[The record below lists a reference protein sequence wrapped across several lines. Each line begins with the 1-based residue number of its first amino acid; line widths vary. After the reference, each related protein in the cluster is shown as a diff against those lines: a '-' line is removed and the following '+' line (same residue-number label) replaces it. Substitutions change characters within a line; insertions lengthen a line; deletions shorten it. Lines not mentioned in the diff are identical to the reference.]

1 MPLIAVIRP
10 VRSPYRARASVMFWV
25 EAPGRFVVENMAL
38 AGSKFVSVPNVI
50 CGTALHTV
58 RAWLT
63 CMNDPPKLR
72 LCVPRSQLIV
82 LSIFQLVVLRS
93 SRPVR
98 FPGEVRPNM
107 LAAVKLQPNPPC

>member
-1 MPLIAVIRP
+1 
-10 VRSPYRARASVMFWV
+10 MFCV
-25 EAPGRFVVENMAL
+25 EAPGRFAVVNMAF

-50 CGTALHTV
+50 CGTAFQTV

-63 CMNDPPKLR
+63 CMNEPPKLR
-72 LCVPRSQLIV
+72 LCVPRSQLSV
-82 LSIFQLVVLRS
+82 LSMFQFVVLRS

-107 LAAVKLQPNPPC
+107 LAAVKLQPNPPCCVEHVAA